1 MRTDAGPTSQQVH
14 WKRWDASRQL
24 AAAALDAVRRVG
36 RGHEVQSDKSTVVTV
51 LCDEAQAVVVTT
63 TQLKH
68 YKLRWTPCISPHGR
82 CGCVEYEHVGQSR
95 ERTKAGTWRQCI
107 HKTEWQTSK
116 QPTSALT
123 KRFISALAGA
133 DWHHTISSQLE
144 TVYSSN
150 QGIKVIHHDKH

>member
-1 MRTDAGPTSQQVH
+1 MRFSAGPTSQQGH

-51 LCDEAQAVVVTT
+51 LCDAAQAVVVTT

-116 QPTSALT
+116 QPTSALFT
-123 KRFISALAGA
+123 RQCASGCRLAS
-133 DWHHTISSQLE
+133 HHFQPTGNGLLI
-144 TVYSSN
+144 
-150 QGIKVIHHDKH
+150 